1 MELHDKSLR
10 DVYVETLIELISND
24 KNIVCMEA
32 DLGKSTGTYPKI
44 AEKFPNNFLDV
55 GVAESNMIGVAAG
68 LAKEGKIP
76 FCASFTAFA
85 TRRCYDQL
93 TISVAYAN
101 NPVKV
106 IGTAP
111 GVTQAP
117 NGGTHMCFQDLAIM
131 RAMPNMEVFAPID
144 VYELKSVIE
153 YMADSKKPAYMQLV
167 REKMPVLFDNNFK
180 FNPLKAN
187 VIKEGT
193 DVTLVT
199 TGLATKIAY
208 DALETLETEGINA
221 ELIHYTSIK
230 PFDVE
235 TLVDSAKKTKYVVV
249 IENQNVVGGFCSAV
263 CETLSEKY
271 PTKVTR
277 LGVQDHFGE
286 VGTQDYLIEKYKFG
300 IDDIVKACKQK

>member
-10 DVYVETLIELISND
+10 DVYVETLFELIS
-24 KNIVCMEA
+24 KNKDVICMEA

-44 AEKFPNNFLDV
+44 ADKFPDNYLDV
-55 GVAESNMIGVAAG
+55 GVAEANLIGVAAG

-111 GVTQAP
+111 GVTQGP

-144 VYELKSVIE
+144 AYELRSVIK
-153 YMADSKKPAYMQLV
+153 YMAESNKPAYMQLV
-167 REKMPVLFDNNFK
+167 REKMPAIFDDSFK
-180 FNPLKAN
+180 FDPDQAN
-187 VIKEGT
+187 VVKEGS

-199 TGLATKIAY
+199 TGLTTKIAY
-208 DALETLETEGINA
+208 DALEKLEAEGLSA
-221 ELIHYTSIK
+221 ELIHYTSVK
-230 PFDVE
+230 PFDQD
-235 TLVDSAKKTKYVVV
+235 TLVKSAKKTNFVVAV
-249 IENQNVVGGFCSAV
+249 ENQNVVGGFCSAV
-263 CETLSEKY
+263 CETLSENH
-271 PTKVTR
+271 PTKVVR

-300 IDDIVKACKQK
+300 VDDIVKACKQK